1 MDADHSQAWVNALSE
16 PHPIFSSICAFT
28 CTRQDMLILTIK
40 DLKGDLILTKVV
52 LRPNESQAQ
61 LFSRFRKKV
70 SKSGKLRAVRKK
82 RWFVSKS
89 EVRRIAKKKAISKQK
104 RNQRNKQQRG
114 Y

>member
-1 MDADHSQAWVNALSE
+1 LENYA
-16 PHPIFSSICAFT
+16 
-28 CTRQDMLILTIK
+28 RQEQQLLTVK

-52 LRPNESQAQ
+52 LRPNESQQQ

-89 EVRRIAKKKAISKQK
+89 EVRRIAKKKAIRKQK
-104 RNQRNKQQRG
+104 RRQRNRHRRG

>member
-1 MDADHSQAWVNALSE
+1 MFELNCYARHGK
-16 PHPIFSSICAFT
+16 FFFT
-28 CTRQDMLILTIK
+28 INDQ
-40 DLKGDLILTKVV
+40 KGNLILTKVV
-52 LRPNESQAQ
+52 LRPNESQQQ

-89 EVRRIAKKKAISKQK
+89 EVRRIAKKKAIRKQK
-104 RNQRNKQQRG
+104 RRQRNQRSRG

>member
-1 MDADHSQAWVNALSE
+1 MFELEYYAHQDE
-16 PHPIFSSICAFT
+16 YIF
-28 CTRQDMLILTIK
+28 TIK
-40 DLKGDLILTKVV
+40 DLRGDQILTKVI
-52 LRPNESQAQ
+52 LRPNESQQQ

-89 EVRRIAKKKAISKQK
+89 EVRRIAKKKAIRKRKRYQK
-104 RNQRNKQQRG
+104 NRQRKG

>member
-1 MDADHSQAWVNALSE
+1 MFELDCYA
-16 PHPIFSSICAFT
+16 
-28 CTRQDMLILTIK
+28 RQDEYIFTIK
-40 DLKGDLILTKVV
+40 DPKGDQILTKVV
-52 LRPNESQAQ
+52 LRPNESQQQ

-89 EVRRIAKKKAISKQK
+89 EARRIAKKKAIRKQK
-104 RNQRNKQQRG
+104 RRQRNRHRRG